1 MLWGD
6 VRVELVV
13 VVVVVLENYYCNDHV
28 GFGGAAALLLLLMMI
43 PRYYKNSHEYFGTH
57 HLLVLFD
64 DDPLVLPPL
73 NMYTPSCNDVAID
86 VVIAAAADE
95 NDEMGTIPFL
105 DKSLDSLVYLLHVS
119 SPLA

>member
-6 VRVELVV
+6 VRVEL
-13 VVVVVLENYYCNDHV
+13 VVVVLENYYCNDHV
-28 GFGGAAALLLLLMMI
+28 GFGGGAALLLLMMI
-43 PRYYKNSHEYFGTH
+43 PRYYKNYHEYFGTH
-57 HLLVLFD
+57 LLVFD